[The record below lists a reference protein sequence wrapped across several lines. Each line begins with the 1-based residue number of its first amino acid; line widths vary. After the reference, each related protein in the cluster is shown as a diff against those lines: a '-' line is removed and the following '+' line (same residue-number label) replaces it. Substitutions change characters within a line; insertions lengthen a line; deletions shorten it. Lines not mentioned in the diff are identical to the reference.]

1 MQRSPRERSLTACDR
16 VSGSG
21 FEPTERVV
29 LGRTDVRVTRMGIG
43 TNPLAGLMEAVPYAT
58 ARATVEAAWSEGI
71 RFYDTAPLYG
81 FGFAERFVGD
91 VLREQPREDFALTTK
106 VGRLLAVDGP
116 PERRDELMRYRG
128 ELLYRDTGSAVPYYD
143 YTYDGVMRSL
153 EASRERTGIERFDIV
168 HIHDPEPFMGE
179 AAEGAYRA
187 LEDLRRAG
195 EVGAIGIGSNNWDC
209 HLWLLERGDYDAI
222 LLAGRYTLLDQTAL
236 PGLMPL
242 CESRGVAVIAAG
254 VFNSGILAHP
264 DPGSIGHVSR
274 EADAMGDWKDNVTFN
289 YQPAE
294 RSVID
299 KAAAIKTVCDRHGVP
314 LAVAAV
320 QFPLHH
326 PAVAAVVI
334 GPRAPEHVVDN
345 DEAMRYPVPDDLW
358 AELKHER
365 LLPEEAPT
373 P

>member
-1 MQRSPRERSLTACDR
+1 MLIDETDPPR
-16 VSGSG
+16 
-21 FEPTERVV
+21 FEPTEPVA
-29 LGRTDVRVTRMGIG
+29 LGRTHVRVTRMGIG
-43 TNPLAGLMEAVPYAT
+43 TNPLAGLMEAISYEV
-58 ARATVEAAWSEGI
+58 ARATVEAAWDEGI

-91 VLREQPREDFALTTK
+91 VLRAQPRHDYALTTK
-106 VGRLLAVDGP
+106 VGRLLLTDGP
-116 PERRDELMRYRG
+116 AERRDELMLYQG
-128 ELLYRDTGSAVPYYD
+128 ELLFRGTGAEVPYYD

-168 HIHDPEPFMGE
+168 HIHDPELFMEE
-179 AAEGAYRA
+179 AADGAFRA
-187 LEDLRRAG
+187 LDELRRSG

-236 PGLMPL
+236 PQLMPW
-242 CESRGVAVIAAG
+242 CEEHGVSVIAAG

-264 DPGSIGHVSR
+264 DPGAIRNVSR
-274 EADAMGDWKDNVTFN
+274 EAADMGSWKDNVTFN
-289 YQPAE
+289 YVPAE
-294 RSVID
+294 QAVID
-299 KAAAIKTVCDRHGVP
+299 RAAAIKAVCDRHGVP
-314 LAVAAV
+314 LVAAAV

-326 PAVAAVVI
+326 PAVDTMVI
-334 GPRAPEHVVDN
+334 GPRAPEHVAAN
-345 DEAMRYPVPDDLW
+345 NEAMRVPIPDDLW
-358 AELKHER
+358 AELKHEG

>member
-1 MQRSPRERSLTACDR
+1 MSEP
-16 VSGSG
+16 GSG
-21 FEPTERVV
+21 FEPTAFVR

-43 TNPLAGLMEAVPYAT
+43 TNPLAGLMEAIPYET

-71 RFYDTAPLYG
+71 RFFDTAPLYG

-91 VLREQPREDFALTTK
+91 VLREHPRDDFALTTK
-106 VGRLLAVDGP
+106 VGRLLQTDGP
-116 PERRDELMRYRG
+116 PERKDQLMLYEG

-168 HIHDPEPFMGE
+168 HIHDPEPYMEE
-179 AAEGAYRA
+179 AADGAYRA
-187 LEDLRRAG
+187 LDELRTAG
-195 EVGAIGIGSNNWDC
+195 VVGAIGIGSNNWDC

-236 PGLMPL
+236 PQLMPL
-242 CESRGVAVIAAG
+242 CEERGVAVIAAG

-264 DPGSIGHVSR
+264 DPASIGTVSR
-274 EADAMGDWKDNVTFN
+274 EAAAMGSWSGNVTFN
-289 YQPAE
+289 YAPAE
-294 RSVID
+294 QAVID
-299 KAAAIKTVCDRHGVP
+299 KAADIKAVCDRHGVP

-326 PAVAAVVI
+326 PAVPAMVI
-334 GPRAPEHVVDN
+334 GPRAPEHVAAN
-345 DEAMRYPVPDDLW
+345 DEAMRFPIPDDLW
-358 AELKHER
+358 AELKHEG